1 MARPLRLRVLTP
13 AETLLRVEQAEWVH
27 VRLTDGTGL
36 TVYPGHAPL
45 LAETVTASLRYADDS
60 GEHAFDVEAGI
71 LQIEDGDVMIFTS
84 GRPEVAEV
92 PKPSAVAEEKHFERL
107 ARELRD
113 TVERE
118 PETLLENGGEE
129 R

>member
-13 AETLLRVEQAEWVH
+13 AETLLRVERAEWVH

-60 GEHAFDVEAGI
+60 GEHTFDVEAGI

-84 GRPEVAEV
+84 GRPEAAEV